1 MKKVFFITALLAVS
15 VAVSACHTIIPID
28 EESSAVQS
36 AETSSAVSVES
47 SVNMSE
53 EPTSDENSRDSESS
67 EAVSIPSYESSEA
80 LSEPSSEETSDE
92 ASEEPSEISEE
103 PSTPDESSQAD
114 ADPVLG
120 SLFTPYY
127 RIMKSGKYMLKTV
140 ESKIVGGEAMPYTT
154 TVYRDGDKAYIT
166 IEESYGATSELLIR
180 DDSTY
185 WLDAMSK
192 QAIRSDGTESL
203 DAERV
208 LFTDGIRYLRKDIIT
223 RFDSEYECE
232 VYTDSR
238 GQEFTFGFSS
248 GGVIQLYRFY
258 NKEKKDTITID
269 IDISANITAAI
280 FEIPDDYSIS

>member
-1 MKKVFFITALLAVS
+1 MKKIFFITALLAVL
-15 VAVSACHTIIPID
+15 VAVSACHTVIPID
-28 EESSAVQS
+28 ESSAAQS
-36 AETSSAVSVES
+36 DEASYAVSVES
-47 SVNMSE
+47 TVNMSE
-53 EPTSDENSRDSESS
+53 EPSSEENSRDPESS
-67 EAVSIPSYESSEA
+67 EAPSIPSYESSETF
-80 LSEPSSEETSDE
+80 SEPSSEETSE
-92 ASEEPSEISEE
+92 EPSEEPSETSEE

-114 ADPVLG
+114 DTPVLG
-120 SLFTPYY
+120 SLFAPYY

-154 TVYRDGDKAYIT
+154 TIYRDGDKAYIT

-180 DDSTY
+180 DGSTY

-208 LFTDGIRYLRKDIIT
+208 LFTEGIRYLRKDIIT
-223 RFDSEYECE
+223 RFDNEYECE

-258 NKEKKDTITID
+258 DKEKKDTITID
-269 IDISANITAAI
+269 IDVSANITAGI

>member
-1 MKKVFFITALLAVS
+1 MKKIFFITALLAVS
-15 VAVSACHTIIPID
+15 MAVSACHTVIPID
-28 EESSAVQS
+28 ESSAAQS
-36 AETSSAVSVES
+36 DEASSAVSVES
-47 SVNMSE
+47 TVNMSE
-53 EPTSDENSRDSESS
+53 EPSSDAESS
-67 EAVSIPSYESSEA
+67 EAPSVPSYESSETF
-80 LSEPSSEETSDE
+80 SEPSSEETSE
-92 ASEEPSEISEE
+92 EPSEEPSETSEE

-114 ADPVLG
+114 DTPVLG
-120 SLFTPYY
+120 SLFAPYY

-154 TVYRDGDKAYIT
+154 TIYRDGDKAYIT

-180 DDSTY
+180 DGSTY

-258 NKEKKDTITID
+258 DKEKKDTITID
-269 IDISANITAAI
+269 IDVSANITAGI

>member
-1 MKKVFFITALLAVS
+1 MKKIFFITALLTVS
-15 VAVSACHTIIPID
+15 VAVSACHTVIPID
-28 EESSAVQS
+28 ESSAAQS
-36 AETSSAVSVES
+36 DEASSAVSVES
-47 SVNMSE
+47 TVNMSE
-53 EPTSDENSRDSESS
+53 EPSSEENSRDAESS
-67 EAVSIPSYESSEA
+67 EAPSVPSYESSETF
-80 LSEPSSEETSDE
+80 SEPSSEETSE
-92 ASEEPSEISEE
+92 EPSEEPSETSEE

-114 ADPVLG
+114 DTPVLG
-120 SLFTPYY
+120 SLFAPYY
-127 RIMKSGKYMLKTV
+127 RIMKNGKYMLKTV

-154 TVYRDGDKAYIT
+154 TIYRDGDKAYIT

-180 DDSTY
+180 DGSTY

-208 LFTDGIRYLRKDIIT
+208 LFTEGIRYLRKDIIT

-258 NKEKKDTITID
+258 DKEKKDTITID
-269 IDISANITAAI
+269 IDVSANITGGI
-280 FEIPDDYSIS
+280 FEIPDVYSIS

>member
-1 MKKVFFITALLAVS
+1 MKKIFFITALLAVS
-15 VAVSACHTIIPID
+15 MAISACHTVIPID
-28 EESSAVQS
+28 ESSAAQS
-36 AETSSAVSVES
+36 DEASSAVSVES
-47 SVNMSE
+47 TVNMSE
-53 EPTSDENSRDSESS
+53 EPSSDAESS
-67 EAVSIPSYESSEA
+67 EAPSVPSYESSETF
-80 LSEPSSEETSDE
+80 SEPSSEETSE
-92 ASEEPSEISEE
+92 EPSEEPSETSEE

-114 ADPVLG
+114 DTPVLG
-120 SLFTPYY
+120 SLFAPYY

-154 TVYRDGDKAYIT
+154 TIYRDGDKAYIT

-180 DDSTY
+180 DGSTY

-208 LFTDGIRYLRKDIIT
+208 LFTEGIRYLRKDIIT

-258 NKEKKDTITID
+258 DKEKKDTITID
-269 IDISANITAAI
+269 IDVSANITAGI

>member
-1 MKKVFFITALLAVS
+1 MKKIFFITALLAVS
-15 VAVSACHTIIPID
+15 MAVSACHTVIPID
-28 EESSAVQS
+28 ESSAAQS
-36 AETSSAVSVES
+36 DEASSAVSVES
-47 SVNMSE
+47 TVNMSE
-53 EPTSDENSRDSESS
+53 EPSSEENSRDAESS
-67 EAVSIPSYESSEA
+67 EAPSVPSYESSETF
-80 LSEPSSEETSDE
+80 SEPSSEETSE
-92 ASEEPSEISEE
+92 EPSEEPSETSEE

-114 ADPVLG
+114 DTPVLG
-120 SLFTPYY
+120 SLFAPYY

-154 TVYRDGDKAYIT
+154 TIYRDGDKAYIT

-180 DDSTY
+180 DGSTY

-208 LFTDGIRYLRKDIIT
+208 LFTEGIRYLRKDIIT

-238 GQEFTFGFSS
+238 GHSHSVSAPVVSYSFTASMTKRKRTPS
-248 GGVIQLYRFY
+248 QL
-258 NKEKKDTITID
+258 
-269 IDISANITAAI
+269 ISMFRQI
-280 FEIPDDYSIS
+280 

>member
-1 MKKVFFITALLAVS
+1 MKKIFFITALLAVS
-15 VAVSACHTIIPID
+15 VAVSACHTVIPID
-28 EESSAVQS
+28 ESSAAQS
-36 AETSSAVSVES
+36 DEASYAVSVES
-47 SVNMSE
+47 TVNMSE
-53 EPTSDENSRDSESS
+53 EPSSEENSRDPESS
-67 EAVSIPSYESSEA
+67 EAPSIPSYESSETF
-80 LSEPSSEETSDE
+80 SEPSSEETSE
-92 ASEEPSEISEE
+92 EPSEEPSETSEE

-114 ADPVLG
+114 DTPVLG
-120 SLFTPYY
+120 SLFAPYY

-154 TVYRDGDKAYIT
+154 TIYRDGDKAYIT

-180 DDSTY
+180 DGSTY

-208 LFTDGIRYLRKDIIT
+208 LFTEGIRYLRKDIIT
-223 RFDSEYECE
+223 RFDNEYECE

-258 NKEKKDTITID
+258 DKEKKDTITID
-269 IDISANITAAI
+269 IDVSANITAGI
-280 FEIPDDYSIS
+280 FETPDDYSIS

>member
-1 MKKVFFITALLAVS
+1 MKKIFFITALLAVS
-15 VAVSACHTIIPID
+15 MAVSACHTVIPID
-28 EESSAVQS
+28 ESSAAQS
-36 AETSSAVSVES
+36 DEASSAVSVES
-47 SVNMSE
+47 TVNMSE
-53 EPTSDENSRDSESS
+53 EPSSDAESS
-67 EAVSIPSYESSEA
+67 EAPSVPSYESSETF
-80 LSEPSSEETSDE
+80 SEPSSEETSE
-92 ASEEPSEISEE
+92 EPSEEPSETSEE

-114 ADPVLG
+114 DTPVLG
-120 SLFTPYY
+120 SLFAPYY

-154 TVYRDGDKAYIT
+154 TIYRDGDKAYIT

-180 DDSTY
+180 DGSTY

-208 LFTDGIRYLRKDIIT
+208 LFTEGIRYLRKDIIT
-223 RFDSEYECE
+223 RFDNEYECE

-258 NKEKKDTITID
+258 DKEKKDTITID
-269 IDISANITAAI
+269 IDVSANITAGI

>member
-1 MKKVFFITALLAVS
+1 MKKIFFITALLAVS
-15 VAVSACHTIIPID
+15 MAVSACHTVIPID
-28 EESSAVQS
+28 ESSAAQS
-36 AETSSAVSVES
+36 DEASSAVSVES
-47 SVNMSE
+47 TVNMSE
-53 EPTSDENSRDSESS
+53 EPSSDAESS
-67 EAVSIPSYESSEA
+67 EAPSVPSYESSETF
-80 LSEPSSEETSDE
+80 SEPSSEETSE
-92 ASEEPSEISEE
+92 EPSEEPSETSEE

-114 ADPVLG
+114 DTPVLG
-120 SLFTPYY
+120 SLFAPYY

-154 TVYRDGDKAYIT
+154 TIYRDGDKAYIT

-180 DDSTY
+180 DGSTY

-208 LFTDGIRYLRKDIIT
+208 LFTEGIRYLRKDIIT

-238 GQEFTFGFSS
+238 CQEFTFGFSS

-258 NKEKKDTITID
+258 DKEKKDTITID
-269 IDISANITAAI
+269 IDVSANITAGI

>member
-1 MKKVFFITALLAVS
+1 MKKAFFITVLLAAS
-15 VAVSACHTIIPID
+15 VAASACHTVIPI
-28 EESSAVQS
+28 EESSAAQS
-36 AETSSAVSVES
+36 EETASAVSVES

-53 EPTSDENSRDSESS
+53 EQSSEKSIRDAESS
-67 EAVSIPSYESSEA
+67 ETADIPSYELSEA
-80 LSEPSSEETSDE
+80 FSEPYSEETSE
-92 ASEEPSEISEE
+92 EPPEEPSEASEE
-103 PSTPDESSQAD
+103 PSTPDESSQSD
-114 ADPVLG
+114 DTPVLG

-154 TVYRDGDKAYIT
+154 AVYRDGDKAYIT

-180 DDSTY
+180 DGCTY

-192 QAIRSDGTESL
+192 QAIRSDGTKSL

-258 NKEKKDTITID
+258 DKEKKDTITID
-269 IDISANITAAI
+269 ICITANITAGI

>member
-1 MKKVFFITALLAVS
+1 MKKTFFITLLLAVS
-15 VAVSACHTIIPID
+15 VAASACHTVIPFD
-28 EESSAVQS
+28 ESSAVQS
-36 AETSSAVSVES
+36 EEASSAAPAES
-47 SVNMSE
+47 SVNISE
-53 EPTSDENSRDSESS
+53 EPSSGEDSRNAESS
-67 EAVSIPSYESSEA
+67 KMTDIPSGEESEA
-80 LSEPSSEETSDE
+80 FSEPSSDE
-92 ASEEPSEISEE
+92 ASEEPPEESSEASEE
-103 PSTPDESSQAD
+103 PSTPDESSQPAD
-114 ADPVLG
+114 APVLG

-180 DDSTY
+180 DGSTY

-238 GQEFTFGFSS
+238 GQEFTFGFGY

-258 NKEKKDTITID
+258 DKEKKDTITID
-269 IDISANITAAI
+269 IDISANITDGV
-280 FEIPDDYSIS
+280 FTIPDDYSIS

>member
-1 MKKVFFITALLAVS
+1 
-15 VAVSACHTIIPID
+15 
-28 EESSAVQS
+28 
-36 AETSSAVSVES
+36 
-47 SVNMSE
+47 MSE
-53 EPTSDENSRDSESS
+53 EPSSDAESS
-67 EAVSIPSYESSEA
+67 EAPSVPSYESSETF
-80 LSEPSSEETSDE
+80 SEPSSEETSE
-92 ASEEPSEISEE
+92 EPSEEPSETSEE

-114 ADPVLG
+114 DTPVLG
-120 SLFTPYY
+120 SLFAPYY

-154 TVYRDGDKAYIT
+154 TIYRDGDKAYIT

-180 DDSTY
+180 DGSTY

-208 LFTDGIRYLRKDIIT
+208 LFTEGIRYLRKDIIT

-258 NKEKKDTITID
+258 DKEKKDTITID
-269 IDISANITAAI
+269 IDVSANITAGI

>member
-1 MKKVFFITALLAVS
+1 MKKIFFITALLAVS
-15 VAVSACHTIIPID
+15 VAVTACHTVIPID
-28 EESSAVQS
+28 ESSAAQS
-36 AETSSAVSVES
+36 DEASSAVSVES
-47 SVNMSE
+47 TVNMSE
-53 EPTSDENSRDSESS
+53 EPSSEENSRDAESS
-67 EAVSIPSYESSEA
+67 EAPSVPSYESSETF
-80 LSEPSSEETSDE
+80 SEPSSEETS
-92 ASEEPSEISEE
+92 EEPSEE

-114 ADPVLG
+114 DTPVLG
-120 SLFTPYY
+120 SLFAPYY

-154 TVYRDGDKAYIT
+154 TIYRDGDKAYIT

-180 DDSTY
+180 DGSTY

-208 LFTDGIRYLRKDIIT
+208 LFTEGIRYLRKDIIT

-258 NKEKKDTITID
+258 DKEKKDTITID
-269 IDISANITAAI
+269 IDVSANITAGI

>member
-1 MKKVFFITALLAVS
+1 MKKIFFITALLAVS
-15 VAVSACHTIIPID
+15 MAVSACHTVIPID
-28 EESSAVQS
+28 ESSAAQS
-36 AETSSAVSVES
+36 DETSSAVSVES
-47 SVNMSE
+47 TVNMSE
-53 EPTSDENSRDSESS
+53 EPSSEENSRDAESS
-67 EAVSIPSYESSEA
+67 EAPSVPSYESSETF
-80 LSEPSSEETSDE
+80 SEPSSEETSE
-92 ASEEPSEISEE
+92 EPSEEPSETSEE
-103 PSTPDESSQAD
+103 QSTPDESSQAD
-114 ADPVLG
+114 DTPVLG
-120 SLFTPYY
+120 SLFAPYY

-154 TVYRDGDKAYIT
+154 TIYRDGDKAYIT

-180 DDSTY
+180 DGSTY

-208 LFTDGIRYLRKDIIT
+208 LFTEGIRYLRKDIIT

-258 NKEKKDTITID
+258 DKEKKDTITID
-269 IDISANITAAI
+269 IDVSANITAGI

>member
-1 MKKVFFITALLAVS
+1 MKKIFFITALLAVS
-15 VAVSACHTIIPID
+15 VAVSACHTVIPID
-28 EESSAVQS
+28 ESSAAQS
-36 AETSSAVSVES
+36 DEASYAVSVES
-47 SVNMSE
+47 TVNMSE
-53 EPTSDENSRDSESS
+53 EPSSEENSRDPESS
-67 EAVSIPSYESSEA
+67 EAPSIPSYESSETF
-80 LSEPSSEETSDE
+80 SEPSSEETSE
-92 ASEEPSEISEE
+92 EPSEEPSETSEE

-114 ADPVLG
+114 DTPVLG
-120 SLFTPYY
+120 SLFAPYY

-154 TVYRDGDKAYIT
+154 TIYRDGDKAYIT

-180 DDSTY
+180 DGSTY

-208 LFTDGIRYLRKDIIT
+208 LFTEGIRYLRKDIIT
-223 RFDSEYECE
+223 RFDNEYECE

-258 NKEKKDTITID
+258 DKEKKDTITID
-269 IDISANITAAI
+269 IDVSANITAGI
-280 FEIPDDYSIS
+280 FEIPDYSIS

>member
-1 MKKVFFITALLAVS
+1 MKKIFFITALLAVS
-15 VAVSACHTIIPID
+15 VAVSACHTVIPID
-28 EESSAVQS
+28 ESSAAQS
-36 AETSSAVSVES
+36 DEASSAVSVES
-47 SVNMSE
+47 TVNMSE
-53 EPTSDENSRDSESS
+53 EPSSEENSRDAESS
-67 EAVSIPSYESSEA
+67 EAPSVPSYESS
-80 LSEPSSEETSDE
+80 SSEETSE
-92 ASEEPSEISEE
+92 EPSEEPSETSEE

-114 ADPVLG
+114 DTPVLG
-120 SLFTPYY
+120 SLFAPYY

-154 TVYRDGDKAYIT
+154 TIYRDGDKAYIT

-180 DDSTY
+180 DGSTY

-208 LFTDGIRYLRKDIIT
+208 LFTEGIRYLRKDIIT
-223 RFDSEYECE
+223 RFDNEYECE

-258 NKEKKDTITID
+258 DKEKKDTITID
-269 IDISANITAAI
+269 IDVSANITAGI

>member
-1 MKKVFFITALLAVS
+1 MKKIFFITALLAVS
-15 VAVSACHTIIPID
+15 VAVSACHTVIPID
-28 EESSAVQS
+28 ESSAAQS
-36 AETSSAVSVES
+36 DEASYAVSVES
-47 SVNMSE
+47 TVNMSE
-53 EPTSDENSRDSESS
+53 EPSSEENSRDPESS
-67 EAVSIPSYESSEA
+67 EAPSVPSYESSETF
-80 LSEPSSEETSDE
+80 SEPSSEETSE
-92 ASEEPSEISEE
+92 EPSEEPSETSEE

-114 ADPVLG
+114 DTPVLG
-120 SLFTPYY
+120 SLFAPYY

-154 TVYRDGDKAYIT
+154 TIYRDGDKAYIT
-166 IEESYGATSELLIR
+166 IEESYGATSELLIS
-180 DDSTY
+180 DGSTY

-208 LFTDGIRYLRKDIIT
+208 LFTEGIRYLRKDIIT
-223 RFDSEYECE
+223 RFDNEYECE

-258 NKEKKDTITID
+258 DKEKKDTITID
-269 IDISANITAAI
+269 IDVSANITAGI

>member
-1 MKKVFFITALLAVS
+1 MKKIFFITALLAVS
-15 VAVSACHTIIPID
+15 MAVSACHTVIPID
-28 EESSAVQS
+28 ESSAAQS
-36 AETSSAVSVES
+36 DEASSAVSVES
-47 SVNMSE
+47 TVNMSE
-53 EPTSDENSRDSESS
+53 EPSSDAESS
-67 EAVSIPSYESSEA
+67 EAPSVPSYESSETF
-80 LSEPSSEETSDE
+80 SEPSSEETSE
-92 ASEEPSEISEE
+92 EPSEEPSETSEE
-103 PSTPDESSQAD
+103 QSTPDESSQAD
-114 ADPVLG
+114 DTPVLG
-120 SLFTPYY
+120 SLFAPYY

-154 TVYRDGDKAYIT
+154 TIYRDGDKAYIT

-180 DDSTY
+180 DGSTY

-208 LFTDGIRYLRKDIIT
+208 LFTEGIRYLRKDIIT

-258 NKEKKDTITID
+258 DKEKKDTITID
-269 IDISANITAAI
+269 IDVSANITAGI